1 MISKFISKK
10 YFFIIFILFILFL
23 ISSISSKNNN
33 SNNIAIVN
41 IDGVILESDKVVKAL
56 DLFNKDDNVKAI
68 ILRINSPGGSV
79 APSQEIYEK
88 VKRIKNDK
96 IKPIITSVDN
106 MAASGGYYIAIGSD
120 LIIANYGSI
129 IGSIGVIMSYPIAK
143 NLLDNLG
150 IDFNTYK
157 SGEYKDS
164 GSPYR
169 YNTENDDKYFN
180 EVVDDLHKQFMSEV
194 SIQRNIPLGQLKEY
208 SQGQIFTGNKA
219 IKIGLVDTIGTF
231 EDALNISKNLANISG
246 ETNLI
251 YPKVD
256 RGNLLKILLEETKS
270 WVDFF
275 NEIPMYIYK

>member
-10 YFFIIFILFILFL
+10 NLFIIFILFILFL
-23 ISSISSKNNN
+23 ISIGSKNDN

-56 DLFNKDDNVKAI
+56 DLFNKDDNIKAI

-120 LIIANYGSI
+120 LIVANYGSV

-169 YNTENDDKYFN
+169 YSTENDDRYFN
-180 EVVDDLHKQFMSEV
+180 EVIDVLHKQFMNEV
-194 SIQRNIPLGQLKEY
+194 STQRNIPLDQLKEY

-219 IKIGLVDTIGTF
+219 VKIGLVDTIGTF

-246 ETNLI
+246 DIELV
-251 YPKVD
+251 YPEYEKYSFLNNFMNFYD
-256 RGNLLKILLEETKS
+256 YLFLKNYLS
-270 WVDFF
+270 
-275 NEIPMYIYK
+275 PMFIIN